1 LAKPRN
7 GYVFDWPDNAPK
19 NQPFAGPLVVSDTKL
34 TIGGSEITVSRGVQ
48 FRQRDEIRGEIR
60 RELNVVPMLSVALD
74 TNLIVAPVSPKPQT
88 RRVAARVTSFARRA
102 VKCNVELKL
111 PPGWEAEPS
120 LGAVDFTKKGDRAAA
135 VFNVTVPANTKPGAY
150 LIKAEASENRVYDQE
165 MKQVAYPHIRTHRF
179 YVPAAATARVLDV
192 KAAPVKV
199 GYIMGTGD
207 AVPEAIRRLNLD
219 VTMLNE
225 EDLASGDLSK
235 YQTIVVGIRATQV
248 RPDLVANNGRL
259 LDYVR
264 NGGTVI
270 MQYQQQE
277 YINLKVTPF
286 PAQMAARVVDENAK
300 ITILQPQHPAFNT
313 PNKITEDDWAGWVQE
328 RNLYS
333 FTTFDS
339 QWTPLLE
346 AHDAG
351 EPENKGGMMYAE
363 IGKGKYVYTT
373 YAFFRQLPA
382 GVPGAYRLWANLLS
396 LGAAKK

>member
-1 LAKPRN
+1 
-7 GYVFDWPDNAPK
+7 
-19 NQPFAGPLVVSDTKL
+19 
-34 TIGGSEITVSRGVQ
+34 
-48 FRQRDEIRGEIR
+48 
-60 RELNVVPMLSVALD
+60 
-74 TNLIVAPVSPKPQT
+74 
-88 RRVAARVTSFARRA
+88 
-102 VKCNVELKL
+102 
-111 PPGWEAEPS
+111 
-120 LGAVDFTKKGDRAAA
+120 
-135 VFNVTVPANTKPGAY
+135 
-150 LIKAEASENRVYDQE
+150 
-165 MKQVAYPHIRTHRF
+165 
-179 YVPAAATARVLDV
+179 LDV

-396 LGAAKK
+396 LGANKTK